1 MIKLIKN
8 EMLIFD
14 LIKMSDFT
22 LKKYINRKIFSIE
35 KETINSLNQSNQ
47 ENLIQLIIMKYS
59 FPIINHILKLI

>member
-47 ENLIQLIIMKYS
+47 ENLIQLIIMKNS
-59 FPIINHILKLI
+59 FPIINIILNII

>member
-1 MIKLIKN
+1 
-8 EMLIFD
+8 MLIFD